1 MQDLNNPLLMNT
13 LFKYKELLRQS
24 IAKKFIIYIFIFSAA
39 ITVIL
44 TMIQL
49 YMDYQKGINTIQNN
63 ISVVEASHLDTI
75 INTLWVSD
83 MELLQIQL
91 NGMLKLSD
99 MQYIAITDGDE
110 VIAEAGSAQSE
121 HILSRTFPLYHEY
134 GAKSM
139 SLGTLEVTFT
149 LTKLYK
155 RLLTDAVVIAITHA
169 IKTLLLSLFIFIIF
183 YQLVGRHLVV
193 MSDYATSLKFNHLDS
208 PLILNR
214 SKNSQNSA
222 DELTTVVDAIN
233 LMRQNLIRD
242 VADVI
247 QVKNKLRK
255 SEELLQFAIS
265 AASLGIWDRNL
276 KTNKTYFNSTYWTML
291 GYEPEELIHSHRTW
305 EELIHPDDRKMVEH
319 EVQKGLAHDKA
330 WKIEYRLRAKNNTY
344 KWILSCGKA
353 VEKDEA
359 GKPLRATGVHI
370 DISEGRNLQKERQ
383 KVIKLESVG
392 ILAGGIAHDFNNLLS
407 AILGNIELASY
418 HVENDKNAA
427 SLLADAQ
434 KATKRAAKLTQQLL
448 TFSKG
453 GEPLKEKTSLIK
465 LIRESAD
472 FALHGSRISCEY
484 SLQDNL
490 WMVKADAGQVG
501 QVIQNI
507 TINAQ
512 QAMPDGGKI
521 FISAYNVEDASI
533 EPFLNTHYTNFICI
547 KLQDFGTGIPQE
559 IIDKIF
565 DPYFTTKQHGS
576 GLGLAICH
584 SIIKKH
590 DGHIAVQSIPDEG
603 TTFTI
608 FLPAVTSIDSTVNKK
623 ANVPSTVKAA
633 KIMVMDDDQMIRN
646 VAKAQLL
653 ALGHE
658 PVLVADG
665 AQAIKKYQE
674 LQATD
679 RPVDLVI
686 MDLTIPGGMG
696 GQEASIKLL
705 EIFPEAKIVV
715 SSGYSTDPIIANY
728 REYGFCAA
736 VAKPFDLAALSKAI
750 ETVLN

>member
-1 MQDLNNPLLMNT
+1 MKSLN
-13 LFKYKELLRQS
+13 KYRELLRQS

-49 YMDYQKGINTIQNN
+49 YMDYRTGIDVIQNN

-91 NGMLKLSD
+91 NGMLKLGD
-99 MQYIAITDGDE
+99 MQHIAITDGDE
-110 VIAEAGSAQSE
+110 VIAEVGSPQTE
-121 HILSRTFPLYHEY
+121 YILSRSFQLYHAY
-134 GAKSM
+134 DTDVM
-139 SLGTLEVTFT
+139 SLGSLEVTFT

-155 RLLTDAVVIAITHA
+155 RLLTNAVVIAITHA
-169 IKTLLLSLFIFIIF
+169 IKTLLLSSFIFFIF
-183 YQLVGRHLVV
+183 YRLVGRHLVV
-193 MSDYATSLKFNHLDS
+193 MSDYVAFLKFNRLDS
-208 PLILNR
+208 PLTLNR
-214 SKNSQNSA
+214 PDNKQNA
-222 DELTTVVDAIN
+222 TDELATVVAAIN
-233 LMRQNLIRD
+233 QMRQNLIKD
-242 VADVI
+242 VSEVVK
-247 QVKNKLRK
+247 VKNELRE

-265 AASLGIWDRNL
+265 AASLGIWDRNML
-276 KTNKTYFNSTYWTML
+276 TNETYFNATYWTML
-291 GYEPEELIHSHRTW
+291 GYEPNELIHSHATW
-305 EELIHPDDRKMVEH
+305 LEHIHPDDRKMVED
-319 EVQKGLAHDKA
+319 EIQKCLIHDKA
-330 WKIEYRLRAKNNTY
+330 WKIEFRLRAKNGKY
-344 KWILSCGKA
+344 KWILGCGKA
-353 VEKDEA
+353 VTKDET
-359 GKPLRATGVHI
+359 GTPVRATGIHM
-370 DISEGRNLQKERQ
+370 DISEGKNLQKERQ

-418 HVENDKNAA
+418 HVENDETAN
-427 SLLADAQ
+427 SLLNDAQ

-490 WMVKADAGQVG
+490 WMVRADAGQVG

-507 TINAQ
+507 IINAQ
-512 QAMPDGGKI
+512 QAMPDGGKLL
-521 FISAYNVEDASI
+521 ISAFNVEDTSV
-533 EPFLNTHYTNFICI
+533 EPFLNKHYRDFICI
-547 KLQDFGTGIPQE
+547 KIQDTGSGIPHE

-590 DGHIAVQSIPDEG
+590 EGHITVQSSPAKG

-608 FLPAVTSIDSTVNKK
+608 FLPAVASTDSMVNKTD
-623 ANVPSTVKAA
+623 NVVSNVKAA
-633 KIMVMDDDQMIRN
+633 KIMVMDDDQMIRD

-658 PVLVADG
+658 PVLVSDG
-665 AQAIKKYQE
+665 VQAIEKYQE
-674 LQATD
+674 SQSTD
-679 RPVDLVI
+679 MPVDLVI

-696 GQEASIKLL
+696 GQEACRKLL
-705 EIFPEAKIVV
+705 EMYPEAKIIV
-715 SSGYSTDPIIANY
+715 SSGYSTDPVIANY

-736 VAKPFDLAALSKAI
+736 VAKPFDLAALSRAI
-750 ETVLN
+750 KTVRV